1 MSLSC
6 QSDLAAHPD
15 SLAVQTDG
23 LAEQLIPSTLC
34 RAGCLWLPAFR
45 ETPESP
51 SLCAN
56 TPVVSEPPSRLL
68 LLQLSTPGSSCLLF
82 TVC

>member
-23 LAEQLIPSTLC
+23 LAEQLIPSTL
-34 RAGCLWLPAFR
+34 
-45 ETPESP
+45 ESP

-68 LLQLSTPGSSCLLF
+68 LLQLSTPGSS
-82 TVC
+82 